1 MRNLL
6 FALLLLPL
14 MASCVKETGHVT
26 LDSLLDEMISV
37 EESARYPLVR
47 YRCLHVRS
55 YDRSSE
61 SPDYL
66 CWLANNDGIGID

>member
-14 MASCVKETGHVT
+14 MASCVKDTAQVT

-37 EESARYPLVR
+37 EELSLI
-47 YRCLHVRS
+47 H
-55 YDRSSE
+55 
-61 SPDYL
+61 
-66 CWLANNDGIGID
+66 I

>member
-14 MASCVKETGHVT
+14 MASCVKDTALVS

-37 EESARYPLVR
+37 CMFVFGVILLFVSQQL
-47 YRCLHVRS
+47 
-55 YDRSSE
+55 
-61 SPDYL
+61 
-66 CWLANNDGIGID
+66 

>member
-14 MASCVKETGHVT
+14 MASCVKDTAQVT

-37 EESARYPLVR
+37 EAVSYTHLRAHETGRNLV
-47 YRCLHVRS
+47 
-55 YDRSSE
+55 
-61 SPDYL
+61 
-66 CWLANNDGIGID
+66 